1 MRDKIGYLAEETSKQ
16 NVREMAWFFLT
27 IYSKTPEEKDKLKE
41 SLSKK
46 EPELEDLEK
55 LQPVYIVKNEEA
67 RFKETLSVWLNNSLI
82 RKLV

>member
-1 MRDKIGYLAEETSKQ
+1 MLKEWLGFSLLLI
-16 NVREMAWFFLT
+16 
-27 IYSKTPEEKDKLKE
+27 TPEEKDKLKE

-67 RFKETLSVWLNNSLI
+67 RFKETLRMWLNNYLI
-82 RKLV
+82 RRLV

>member
-1 MRDKIGYLAEETSKQ
+1 MLKEWLGFSLPLI
-16 NVREMAWFFLT
+16 
-27 IYSKTPEEKDKLKE
+27 TPEEKDKLKE

-67 RFKETLSVWLNNSLI
+67 RFKETLRMWLNNYLI
-82 RKLV
+82 RRLV